1 MSAHVIQYDGTF
13 DGLLSAVFYVYA
25 HKLSHQDVQLAPM
38 DAEVPWFAQRVVVN
52 TDDEHAARVFARL
65 QKSLSRRD
73 IITLLYGFLSRD
85 PAMPDTFL
93 YLVARIVGEK
103 YNPLLDYGD
112 AQVVR
117 WMQWAKSVGREKH
130 HMEAFVR
137 FEALASDLY
146 MARIAPRYDILPL
159 IAPHFCR
166 RYAAQSFAIYDTRRA
181 YGILRQDNALHTLH
195 DLDEKSI
202 AAQYHPDERFY
213 QTLWRQYFQSV
224 SIASRANPRLQRQHM
239 PRRYWPY
246 LTEMQ
251 PPK

>member
-1 MSAHVIQYDGTF
+1 MSAVSIQYDGTF

-25 HKLSHQDVQLAPM
+25 QKLAHRDVQILPM
-38 DAEVPWFAQRVVVN
+38 DAPLPWFADSVAVP
-52 TDDEHAARVFARL
+52 TDEEHAARVFARL
-65 QKSLSRRD
+65 RDRLSRRD
-73 IITLLYGFLSRD
+73 MTSLFYGFLSAD

-117 WMQWAKSVGREKH
+117 WMQWAKQVGREKH

-159 IAPHFCR
+159 IAPHFTR
-166 RYAAQSFAIYDTRRA
+166 RYAAQSFAIYDTTRA
-181 YGILRQDNALHTLH
+181 YGILWQDKALHTIH
-195 DLDEKSI
+195 ELDEQAM
-202 AAQYHPDERFY
+202 AAQHHPDERFY
-213 QTLWRQYFQSV
+213 QTLWRQYFQSAA
-224 SIASRANPRLQRQHM
+224 IASRANPRLQRQHM